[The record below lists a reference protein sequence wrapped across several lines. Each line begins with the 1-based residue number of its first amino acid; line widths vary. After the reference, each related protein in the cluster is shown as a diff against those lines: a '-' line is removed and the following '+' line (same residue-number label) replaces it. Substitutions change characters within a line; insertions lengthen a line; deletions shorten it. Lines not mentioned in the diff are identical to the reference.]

1 MILSSN
7 TFIHLIANILHISYH
22 LFGCSRPCLFVWYP
36 LTSFVTNVQKMNFT
50 LPSKVHLL
58 VYRSKFGMSEML
70 SGLLWSWWLILHLG
84 SGILAF
90 SDYSTIHYGCHF
102 PILCTVYVQLLY
114 PMGWENKYM
123 DMCWVHDF
131 SCRLSS
137 TSMLDLIWP
146 VISQSYCVLIM
157 FFGTKHTTHS
167 CKHCTY
173 YISKF
178 YKLEF
183 NFSKWEGSHWV
194 PCS

>member
-90 SDYSTIHYGCHF
+90 SDCSTIHYSSHF

-114 PMGWENKYM
+114 LMGWENKYM
-123 DMCWVHDF
+123 DMSWVHDLSCQLSNTSARSYMASYF
-131 SCRLSS
+131 SVLLC
-137 TSMLDLIWP
+137 LDH
-146 VISQSYCVLIM
+146 VLWY
-157 FFGTKHTTHS
+157 K
-167 CKHCTY
+167 TY
-173 YISKF
+173 P
-178 YKLEF
+178 LL
-183 NFSKWEGSHWV
+183 
-194 PCS
+194 